1 MCDYFENDEC
11 CPSKLNKKCIIS
23 NVGSFKSFNEEP
35 MSQKDMFQDKHN
47 AFIDAIFARINKML
61 SDSYDPLNVQ
71 LSGRSKQF
79 KGKSNDGKHQ
89 R

>member
-1 MCDYFENDEC
+1 MLSEQTINY
-11 CPSKLNKKCIIS
+11 NKNLS
-23 NVGSFKSFNEEP
+23 NVGSLKSLNDEES
-35 MSQKDMFQDKHN
+35 MSQKDIFQDKHN
-47 AFIDAIFARINKML
+47 DFIDGIFARINKML

-71 LSGRSKQF
+71 LSARSKQF